1 MTEHAPLLEV
11 AGLSKVFQGRRSLW
25 RTEAVV
31 RAVDDVSLRLHAG
44 ETLGLVGETGSGK
57 STLGRLVMRL
67 VEPTLGSVLF
77 EGEDLARLSAADVR
91 VARKQIQMVFQD
103 PYGSLDPRMRVGDLI
118 AEPLI
123 VHGAPRSEIAH
134 RVAQVMQRVGLDAS
148 YAGRY
153 PHQFSGGQRQRIG
166 IARAIV
172 LNPKLLILDEP
183 VSALDVSIQAQILN
197 LIAGLQRERG
207 MGMLFI
213 AHDLAVVRHVSH
225 RIAVMYL
232 GRIVEMGTRD
242 DIFSRPRH
250 PYTTTLLS
258 AVPIPDPV
266 IARQR
271 TTIAP
276 IGEIGSATNLPAGC
290 RFHPRCPKARLVARL
305 QRGPSVVVEGDVVPK
320 ACATQEPVLDTW
332 ATAHAAACHF
342 PDNAPDALQ

>member
-1 MTEHAPLLEV
+1 MPTNTPLLEV
-11 AGLSKVFQGRRSLW
+11 AGLSKVFEGRRSLW
-25 RTEAVV
+25 RTQARV
-31 RAVDDVSLRLHAG
+31 RAVDDVSLRLSAG

-67 VEPTLGSVLF
+67 LEPTLGSVLF
-77 EGEDLARLSAADVR
+77 EGEDLARLGAADVR

-123 VHGAPRSEIAH
+123 VHGAPRGEIAR
-134 RVAQVMQRVGLDAS
+134 RVAEVMARVGLDPTFA
-148 YAGRY
+148 ARY

-197 LIAGLQRERG
+197 LIASLQRERG

-242 DIFSRPRH
+242 EIFSRPRH
-250 PYTTTLLS
+250 PYTATLLS

-271 TTIAP
+271 KTIAP
-276 IGEIGSATNLPAGC
+276 IGEIGSATNLPTGC

-305 QRGPSVVVEGDVVPK
+305 QRGPSVVVDGDVVPK
-320 ACATQEPVLDTW
+320 ACATQEPELETW

-342 PDNAPDALQ
+342 PDAAPDALQ